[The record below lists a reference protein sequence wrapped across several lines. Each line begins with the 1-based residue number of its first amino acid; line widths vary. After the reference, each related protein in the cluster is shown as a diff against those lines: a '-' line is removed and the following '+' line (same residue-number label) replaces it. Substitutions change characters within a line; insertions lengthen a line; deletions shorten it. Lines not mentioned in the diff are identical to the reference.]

1 MESLILIKVQLLT
14 VLVCSKLNK
23 TCGLTSEP
31 FIKGM
36 FLLENF
42 RRDLGSY
49 KSYKQINVYMKNN

>member
-1 MESLILIKVQLLT
+1 MESLILTKVQLLT

-31 FIKGM
+31 FIKGT

-49 KSYKQINVYMKNN
+49 KSYKQTNVYMKNN